1 MTRMLSDGVVIGPI
15 LMGVAKPAHILMPQ
29 STVRRVVN
37 MSAVA
42 CVEAQI
48 RAANRQQG

>member
-1 MTRMLSDGVVIGPI
+1 MT
-15 LMGVAKPAHILMPQ
+15 
-29 STVRRVVN
+29 
-37 MSAVA
+37 AVA

>member
-1 MTRMLSDGVVIGPI
+1 MGLS
-15 LMGVAKPAHILMPQ
+15 KPAHILTPA

-37 MSAVA
+37 ITAVA

-48 RAANRQQG
+48 RAQLAAAPAQIDGASTGG